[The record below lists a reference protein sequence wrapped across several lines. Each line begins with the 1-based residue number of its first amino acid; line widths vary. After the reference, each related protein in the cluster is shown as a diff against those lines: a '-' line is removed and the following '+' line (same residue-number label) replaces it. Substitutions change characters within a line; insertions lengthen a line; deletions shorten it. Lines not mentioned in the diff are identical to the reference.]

1 MKLNLRNIFY
11 LIEMAV
17 EEPVSGSFS
26 YYADKYWGLPGIH
39 AGLEL
44 LVLLRHHQHG

>member
-1 MKLNLRNIFY
+1 MRMLG
-11 LIEMAV
+11 EMAV

-26 YYADKYWGLPGIH
+26 YYADKYWRSLPGVH